1 MQTSLMLNLRSLIH
15 CSFSLPVPLS
25 LFLAYMRRTLWVHL
39 KQRAEREERKKITD
53 HKKEHFEIQKFAYG
67 TFQSGKCVLRG
78 HESKMKE

>member
-15 CSFSLPVPLS
+15 RSLSPSSFVSSSRVHEKNLVGS
-25 LFLAYMRRTLWVHL
+25 FGTGQSERR
-39 KQRAEREERKKITD
+39 EKKITD